1 VRYLLHRQH
10 LIKGRAKATITTI
23 IIVAIAMVMIMIIVV
38 TIRIIPKP
46 LTDLMMRHMVATHQY
61 D

>member
-1 VRYLLHRQH
+1 VKYLLHRQH
-10 LIKGRAKATITTI
+10 LIKGRAKAIITTTT
-23 IIVAIAMVMIMIIVV
+23 IVAIAMAMTMIIIV